1 MLAAIGYWCDR
12 PDNGGFGFFVC
23 SLLCLFVYCRNVD
36 FELEKWLNTVYKQGL
51 MHHPSSWLEDSNSES
66 NMDYGNLAQ
75 EVSKGKILVN

>member
-1 MLAAIGYWCDR
+1 
-12 PDNGGFGFFVC
+12 
-23 SLLCLFVYCRNVD
+23 
-36 FELEKWLNTVYKQGL
+36 